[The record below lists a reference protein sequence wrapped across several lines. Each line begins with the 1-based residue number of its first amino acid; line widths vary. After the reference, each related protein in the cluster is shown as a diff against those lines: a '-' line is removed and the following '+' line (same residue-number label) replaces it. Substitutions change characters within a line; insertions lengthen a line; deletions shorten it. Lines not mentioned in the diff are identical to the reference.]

1 MYIKIATF
9 ILGGLL
15 FLSFVF
21 FSYFVNKNVFSQID
35 FDTTV
40 RFQDNIP
47 RRVDPVFSFFSEIGS
62 FEVSLLVLF
71 IIIGLLVWKKKYLGG
86 FLAFTFFGLFH
97 VLELFGKRFVDHF
110 PPPQFMLRT
119 EDQFAFPQFHI
130 REENSYPSG
139 HAGRAAFLTAL
150 ILFMVLYSKRLNVTQ
165 KVIII
170 GILALYSITMFTSRI
185 YLGEHWMSDVVGG
198 AMLGFA
204 FAFIAA
210 ISL

>member
-1 MYIKIATF
+1 MYKKIAIF
-9 ILGGLL
+9 LFGGFL
-15 FLSFVF
+15 FLSFVT
-21 FSYFVNKNVFSQID
+21 FSYLVNKNIFSQID

-47 RRVDPVFSFFSEIGS
+47 RRVDPFFSFFSEIGS
-62 FEVSLLVLF
+62 FEISLLVLF
-71 IIIGLLVWKKKYLGG
+71 VIIGLLIWKKKYLAA
-86 FLAFTFFGLFH
+86 FLTFTFFGFFH
-97 VLELFGKRFVDHF
+97 VLEIFGKRFVDHF

-139 HAGRAAFLTAL
+139 HSGRAAFLTAL
-150 ILFMVLYSKRLNVTQ
+150 ILFMVLYSKRLNMTQ

-170 GILALYSITMFTSRI
+170 MILALYSITMFTSRI
-185 YLGEHWMSDVVGG
+185 YLGEHWMTDVVGG
-198 AMLGFA
+198 ALLGFA
-204 FAFIAA
+204 FAFLAA